1 MPILF
6 LFAVILA
13 VAVFVIP
20 TGTGGGTAIQGL
32 EFIYRPDLS
41 RLGDASVW
49 LAAAGQIFFTLSVG
63 MGTLQCYASYLSKE
77 DDIALSGIATAAT
90 NETAEVILGGSIA
103 IPAAVAF
110 FGVSG
115 AMAIAQS
122 GSFNIGFVT
131 MPLVFQQMPGGQ
143 ILGAMWFGLLFFAG
157 ITSSVAMAT
166 PVVAFFREEFGF
178 RRETVSWTIGGIA
191 MLFGLLTIF
200 WFKYGFL
207 WEWDFWAGTFGLA
220 VFAFIEVI
228 LFMWIFKPE
237 NAWRSLHM
245 GADIQIPR
253 VFKFI
258 MTYVT
263 PVYLGVIL
271 AYWLWQD
278 AIPILTL
285 EKSATGGAVA
295 PGTELYVHASRL
307 IIVGFIVFFLFMVR
321 IAWKRNGYVD
331 RDGFVEV
338 DDTTPIPH
346 AHVEVAS

>member
-1 MPILF
+1 
-6 LFAVILA
+6 
-13 VAVFVIP
+13 
-20 TGTGGGTAIQGL
+20 
-32 EFIYRPDLS
+32 
-41 RLGDASVW
+41 
-49 LAAAGQIFFTLSVG
+49 
-63 MGTLQCYASYLSKE
+63 
-77 DDIALSGIATAAT
+77 
-90 NETAEVILGGSIA
+90 
-103 IPAAVAF
+103 
-110 FGVSG
+110 
-115 AMAIAQS
+115 
-122 GSFNIGFVT
+122 VT

-278 AIPILTL
+278 AIP
-285 EKSATGGAVA
+285 
-295 PGTELYVHASRL
+295 
-307 IIVGFIVFFLFMVR
+307 
-321 IAWKRNGYVD
+321 
-331 RDGFVEV
+331 
-338 DDTTPIPH
+338 
-346 AHVEVAS
+346 